1 MGKVVW
7 PITSKEDTTTQNSCW
22 KECDKGDI
30 DDSND
35 SNGDNND
42 SYGDRNGD
50 SNGANDGDSDS
61 KGDIYDFGFLVEQFE
76 VRRATP
82 DQPFLCVEHQH
93 LFEKRFLVSFSLKN
107 INLAYFCL
115 KKRQKT
121 VRNMRQKKR
130 FTAQMLPPIIL
141 GKCLKVNYMLNLF
154 LTNSFKDSCFQC

>member
-61 KGDIYDFGFLVEQFE
+61 KGDIYDFGFLVEKFE
-76 VRRATP
+76 VRRASP
-82 DQPFLCVEHQH
+82 DQPFLCVENQH
-93 LFEKRFLVSFSLKN
+93 LFEKKASIWFLFP
-107 INLAYFCL
+107 
-115 KKRQKT
+115 QKSERT
-121 VRNMRQKKR
+121 VRNIRQKKR
-130 FTAQMLPPIIL
+130 FTDQMFPSSIL
-141 GKCLKVNYMLNLF
+141 GQ
-154 LTNSFKDSCFQC
+154 CF

>member
-1 MGKVVW
+1 MVW

-50 SNGANDGDSDS
+50 RNGANDCDSDS
-61 KGDIYDFGFLVEQFE
+61 NIDIYDFGFLAEQFE

-93 LFEKRFLVSFSLKN
+93 LFEKRLFGIIFLEKHQFGIFLLEKYQFG
-107 INLAYFCL
+107 IFLL
-115 KKRQKT
+115 EKK
-121 VRNMRQKKR
+121 
-130 FTAQMLPPIIL
+130 
-141 GKCLKVNYMLNLF
+141 
-154 LTNSFKDSCFQC
+154 D